1 MDHDHNISNSP
12 APRPQDVAVQSEQ
25 QAMPQTVQ
33 QLATYWLRQ
42 PVSVRL
48 PKEDKRHLF
57 SMESWPESV
66 PIKNQ
71 DKLRTTKIHNR
82 LREMMG
88 S

>member
-1 MDHDHNISNSP
+1 
-12 APRPQDVAVQSEQ
+12 
-25 QAMPQTVQ
+25 MPQTVQ